1 MAAQKSA
8 RGFNKSGH
16 IRKNAK
22 LAGEDNLVSG
32 MAGRYATA
40 LFELAHDEGKLEET
54 EQAFMRLEEQIAE
67 NKDLQRLVRS
77 PIFSA
82 DEQSRALGAVAEKLE
97 ISGLAANFLQ
107 LLIKNRRLFAL
118 QAILA
123 GFHKLAAHQRGEITA
138 GVTTAIPLTDDQTE
152 ELKATLKAKTGRDV
166 TLNATVDQAILGGL
180 ILTIGSRMID
190 SSIRTK
196 LNNLKIAMKEVG

>member
-1 MAAQKSA
+1 
-8 RGFNKSGH
+8 
-16 IRKNAK
+16 
-22 LAGEDNLVSG
+22 

-54 EQAFMRLEEQIAE
+54 EQSFRHLEAQIAE
-67 NKDLQRLVRS
+67 NKDLERLIRS
-77 PIFSA
+77 PVYSA
-82 DEQSRALGAVAEKLE
+82 DDQSRALGAVAEKLE
-97 ISGLAANFLQ
+97 ISGIAANFLQ
-107 LLIKNRRLFAL
+107 ILIKNRRLFAL
-118 QAILA
+118 QEILT

-138 GVTTAIPLTDDQTE
+138 GVTTAIALTDDQVE

-166 TLNATVDQAILGGL
+166 TLNATVDPSILGGL
-180 ILTIGSRMID
+180 ILTIGSRMVD